1 VVKNRSRSRGTRTAA
16 ASRSRERRRRERSRS
31 RSRARRRT
39 PSKSRSRRVRRRS
52 RSPEE
57 RIPPL
62 EFGDYEPAQ
71 DGGGWYV
78 YKKTAKWKYHPETG
92 LYLHV
97 KSKVYYVQKEGDAKS
112 FRKIEDD
119 DDPIVKKMRQ
129 SEEMRKAIQ
138 STEFV
143 KFDESGNPAVQDGMP
158 SAEEMAAA
166 GPAKASGPEPKPP
179 PEERP
184 EEPRHEGRVQRWD
197 ADKGFGFI
205 MALSRDEEEVGKGL
219 FVHRKNIVGSTAT
232 NPINLKE
239 GGKVAYKPGEQD
251 NRPCALE
258 VMMLGVDGKPLPIHA
273 DAQTLE
279 EKKKSYYVTAEALGL
294 RVHAESWPG
303 LKKTLQDRYV
313 SDEAM
318 EELGVYF
325 GVFDGHGGTQV
336 ADHAAKQLHKNIMN
350 HFRQKQ
356 VQPASRDEKIKTA
369 IREAFAQTDKEILN
383 MAERKKF
390 ELVGSTAV
398 TALLHGNPKLGTA
411 LRLVI
416 ANLGD
421 SRAVLC
427 RGGQAVAVSEDHKP
441 TRVDEKK
448 RIERA
453 GGLVL
458 QVRGAWRVAASTNP
472 NSMSKSAR
480 REYQGLAMTRSFGDL
495 YFKQPTLLSIAEPE
509 IQIVPLSDKDLF
521 LVLATDGIY
530 DILSNQ
536 EVVDLVLRHW
546 DDPEE
551 AAKDVV
557 RSAYKRGSEDN
568 LTVTVIQFGWA
579 DKNVSKYLNRK
590 APVAIPN
597 DLSAVGVKKGA
608 DIFAA
613 AASKKPVDDDVD
625 MFG

>member
-1 VVKNRSRSRGTRTAA
+1 M
-16 ASRSRERRRRERSRS
+16 
-31 RSRARRRT
+31 
-39 PSKSRSRRVRRRS
+39 
-52 RSPEE
+52 
-57 RIPPL
+57 
-62 EFGDYEPAQ
+62 
-71 DGGGWYV
+71 
-78 YKKTAKWKYHPETG
+78 YKKTGKWKYHPETG

-97 KSKVYYVQKEGDAKS
+97 KSKVYYVQKDGDPKN

-119 DDPIVKKMRQ
+119 DDPVVRKMKQ

-143 KFDESGNPAVQDGMP
+143 KFDESGNPAVPEGGPPP
-158 SAEEMAAA
+158 SAEEVATTVVQAP
-166 GPAKASGPEPKPP
+166 GPQPRP
-179 PEERP
+179 PEEKR
-184 EEPRHEGRVQRWD
+184 EEDPRHEGKVQRWD

-205 MALSRDEEEVGKGL
+205 VAVDVHGEEVGKGL

-251 NRPCALE
+251 NRKCACE
-258 VMMLGVDGKPLPIHA
+258 VVMLGVDGKPLPIHA

-303 LKKTLQDRYV
+303 LKKTLQDRYA

-336 ADHAAKQLHKNIMN
+336 ADHAAKQLHKNIMS

-356 VQPASRDEKIKTA
+356 VQPASRDEKIKAA
-369 IREAFAQTDKEILN
+369 IKEAFVQTDKEVLS

-390 ELVGSTAV
+390 EQVGSTAV
-398 TALLHGNPKLGTA
+398 AALLHGNPKLGTA

-441 TRVDEKK
+441 TRIDEKK
-448 RIERA
+448 RIERS

-458 QVRGAWRVAASTNP
+458 QVRGTWRVAASTNP

-495 YFKQPTLLSIAEPE
+495 YFKQPTLLSVAEPE

-521 LVLATDGIY
+521 VVLATDGIY

-536 EVVDLVLRHW
+536 EVVDLVLKYW

-551 AAKDVV
+551 AAKNVV

-568 LTVTVIQFGWA
+568 LTVLVIQFGWA
-579 DKNVSKYLNRK
+579 DKNISKYLNK
-590 APVAIPN
+590 KGLGAI
-597 DLSAVGVKKGA
+597 AAAGGKKGA
-608 DIFAA
+608 AMDMFSG
-613 AASKKPVDDDVD
+613 ASKPVDDGMD

>member
-1 VVKNRSRSRGTRTAA
+1 VDFS
-16 ASRSRERRRRERSRS
+16 
-31 RSRARRRT
+31 
-39 PSKSRSRRVRRRS
+39 
-52 RSPEE
+52 
-57 RIPPL
+57 
-62 EFGDYEPAQ
+62 DYEPSP

-78 YKKTAKWKYHPETG
+78 YKKTGKWKYHPETG

-97 KSKVYYVQKEGDAKS
+97 KSKVYYVQKEGDPKT

-119 DDPIVKKMRQ
+119 EDPVVKKMKQ

-143 KFDESGNPAVQDGMP
+143 KFDESGNPAVQDDQL
-158 SAEEMAAA
+158 AVVEEAVAHKA
-166 GPAKASGPEPKPP
+166 PGPDPKPLEMVR
-179 PEERP
+179 EE
-184 EEPRHEGRVQRWD
+184 ELRHEGRVQKWD
-197 ADKGFGFI
+197 SDKGFGFI
-205 MALSRDEEEVGKGL
+205 VAINREGEEIGKGV
-219 FVHRKNIVGSTAT
+219 FVHRKNVVGSTAT

-258 VMMLGVDGKPLPIHA
+258 VMMLGADGKPLPIHA
-273 DAQTLE
+273 GAQTLE
-279 EKKKSYYVTAEALGL
+279 EKKKSYYVTAESLGL

-303 LKKTLQDRYV
+303 LKKTLQDRFV

-325 GVFDGHGGTQV
+325 AVLDGHGGTQV

-356 VQPASRDEKIKTA
+356 VQPASRDEKIKLA
-369 IREAFAQTDKEILN
+369 IKEAFTQTDKEILN

-390 ELVGSTAV
+390 ELVGSTVV

-441 TRVDEKK
+441 TRIDEKK

-480 REYQGLAMTRSFGDL
+480 REYQGLAMTRSLGDL
-495 YFKQPTLLSIAEPE
+495 YFKQPTTLSIAEPE
-509 IQIVPLSDKDLF
+509 IQVVPLSDKDLF
-521 LVLATDGIY
+521 LVLATDGVY
-530 DILSNQ
+530 DVLTNQ

-546 DDPEE
+546 DNPEE
-551 AAKDVV
+551 AAKNVV

-568 LTVTVIQFGWA
+568 LTVLVIQFGWA
-579 DKNVSKYLNRK
+579 DKNVPKYLEKRSGT
-590 APVAIPN
+590 
-597 DLSAVGVKKGA
+597 LGVSLGDALAGVSKKGSGG
-608 DIFAA
+608 DIFTVSS
-613 AASKKPVDDDVD
+613 SKKPVDDDVD

>member
-1 VVKNRSRSRGTRTAA
+1 
-16 ASRSRERRRRERSRS
+16 
-31 RSRARRRT
+31 
-39 PSKSRSRRVRRRS
+39 
-52 RSPEE
+52 
-57 RIPPL
+57 L
-62 EFGDYEPAQ
+62 DFGDYEPSQ

-78 YKKTAKWKYHPETG
+78 YKKTGKWKYHPETG

-97 KSKVYYVQKEGDAKS
+97 KSKVYYVQKDGDAKN

-119 DDPIVKKMRQ
+119 DDPIVRKMRQ

-143 KFDESGNPAVQDGMP
+143 KFDESGNPAAQEGQLPEDAP
-158 SAEEMAAA
+158 AQ
-166 GPAKASGPEPKPP
+166 PAKVPGPEPKPQV
-179 PEERP
+179 EEKP
-184 EEPRHEGRVQRWD
+184 AEDPRHEGRVQKWD

-205 MALSRDEEEVGKGL
+205 VALDHFGEEAGKGL
-219 FVHRKNIVGSTAT
+219 FCHRKNIVGSTAT

-239 GGKVAYKPGEQD
+239 GGKVAFKPGEQD
-251 NRPCALE
+251 NRPCACE
-258 VMMLGVDGKPLPIHA
+258 VMMLGADGKPLPIHA

-279 EKKKSYYVTAEALGL
+279 EKKKSYYVTADALGL

-303 LKKTLQDRYV
+303 LKKTLQDRYA

-336 ADHAAKQLHKNIMN
+336 ADHAAKQLHKNIMS

-356 VQPASRDEKIKTA
+356 VQPASRDEKIKLA
-369 IREAFAQTDKEILN
+369 IKEAFLQTDKEILS

-398 TALLHGNPKLGTA
+398 AALLHGNPKLGTA

-441 TRVDEKK
+441 TCVDEKK

-472 NSMSKSAR
+472 KSMSKSAR

-521 LVLATDGIY
+521 VVLATDGIY

-551 AAKDVV
+551 AAKNVV

-568 LTVTVIQFGWA
+568 LTVLVIQFGWA
-579 DKNVSKYLNRK
+579 DKNVAKYLNKKAPGAGGNTAAAVGSAAITQAK
-590 APVAIPN
+590 APV
-597 DLSAVGVKKGA
+597 
-608 DIFAA
+608 
-613 AASKKPVDDDVD
+613 DDMD